1 MMQPATFDIVISGG
15 ILLTMSAKMEI
26 IEDAVVG
33 VKTDALL
40 WWTSPVRPR
49 PEK

>member
-26 IEDAVVG
+26 I
-33 VKTDALL
+33 
-40 WWTSPVRPR
+40 
-49 PEK
+49 